1 MNYLKNY
8 MEEVV
13 SSKIDAVISPMNVC
27 KCEKCK
33 MDIMAIALNHLPPRY
48 IVTERGGLY
57 SKLRELEFQFEVDVQ
72 TEIVKAAL
80 IVGNNNRHQDN
91 EV

>member
-1 MNYLKNY
+1 
-8 MEEVV
+8 
-13 SSKIDAVISPMNVC
+13 
-27 KCEKCK
+27 
-33 MDIMAIALNHLPPRY
+33 MDMMAIALNHLPPRY

-57 SKLRELEFQFEVDVQ
+57 SKLKELEFQFEVDVQ

-91 EV
+91 EL